1 VKKLQNEEG
10 KNTKKEILKIQM
22 MNQYQITGSDGSV
35 ILVSKTQDYEDK

>member
-1 VKKLQNEEG
+1 MKRAKT
-10 KNTKKEILKIQM
+10 KKKEILKIQM

>member
-1 VKKLQNEEG
+1 MKRAKTQ
-10 KNTKKEILKIQM
+10 TKEILKIQM